1 MGKINIYEFEHL
13 LQNPIEQKVQENML
27 PINFRSHET
36 YNPDEKMSEKKTMVY
51 FINKVI
57 KKNNNSNDKCVKEKH
72 APARL

>member
-36 YNPDEKMSEKKTMVY
+36 YNPDEKMSEKKNNGLLHQQSY
-51 FINKVI
+51 
-57 KKNNNSNDKCVKEKH
+57 KKE
-72 APARL
+72 